1 MLNKN
6 VEPARPRAGIV
17 EENYDFDDEVIA
29 KRLEDVHIRRSL
41 ATTYSFDHSFKTKI
55 DAEVEQHMNQERA
68 RHPSSW
74 SEEPYNADLTKH
86 EIEASILGVKENG
99 SLGPDGLHP
108 KMLKFGGKL
117 VVDATV
123 MLLQFS
129 WYIAQFAS
137 SFKRQNMIYLQKP
150 DKPDY
155 NHEKS
160 YRPISLTSIL
170 GKIFEEIIARRL
182 VAFLHEVGFFENQP
196 QFAYLKGLDATQ
208 ALLLL
213 TLHVQDSFK
222 NGKYTAAAFLD
233 MEGAFD
239 SVWRKGLIHK
249 LIKLGLK
256 GRLLLIIDDF
266 LKNRL
271 TRSMVNNI
279 ITNYISTEVGVP
291 QGSVLSVILF
301 LVFFGDMSD
310 DLSTHFKFAD
320 DLTVWQTDE
329 SPDKAADMLTTA
341 LTEVYTWSQK
351 WQMGI
356 SAPKSKIMCFSHKS
370 HHNIEVKYNHQP
382 LEQVIEIRSLGVILD
397 ERLTFKPH
405 VDKATKTA
413 GQIISKLGVFSKE
426 IGGAPAQINLML
438 YKSCIL
444 LQLEYGYPVWCG
456 SKHADNI
463 HSIQYT
469 ALRKALGVL
478 DKSSGAKIELLAH
491 ILPIDIRLD
500 TTLIMAFIRIFRQP
514 PSNRLRQ
521 LVSKL
526 MTCPRHQDHRII
538 TPIHKFKMASRY
550 LMDFN
555 LTDIE
560 EIYHETVSDITRK
573 RPTLADFDTDLGSAG
588 SRSAE

>member
-1 MLNKN
+1 
-6 VEPARPRAGIV
+6 
-17 EENYDFDDEVIA
+17 
-29 KRLEDVHIRRSL
+29 
-41 ATTYSFDHSFKTKI
+41 
-55 DAEVEQHMNQERA
+55 
-68 RHPSSW
+68 
-74 SEEPYNADLTKH
+74 
-86 EIEASILGVKENG
+86 
-99 SLGPDGLHP
+99 
-108 KMLKFGGKL
+108 
-117 VVDATV
+117 
-123 MLLQFS
+123 
-129 WYIAQFAS
+129 
-137 SFKRQNMIYLQKP
+137 
-150 DKPDY
+150 
-155 NHEKS
+155 
-160 YRPISLTSIL
+160 
-170 GKIFEEIIARRL
+170 
-182 VAFLHEVGFFENQP
+182 
-196 QFAYLKGLDATQ
+196 
-208 ALLLL
+208 
-213 TLHVQDSFK
+213 
-222 NGKYTAAAFLD
+222 
-233 MEGAFD
+233 
-239 SVWRKGLIHK
+239 
-249 LIKLGLK
+249 
-256 GRLLLIIDDF
+256 
-266 LKNRL
+266 
-271 TRSMVNNI
+271 
-279 ITNYISTEVGVP
+279 
-291 QGSVLSVILF
+291 
-301 LVFFGDMSD
+301 
-310 DLSTHFKFAD
+310 
-320 DLTVWQTDE
+320 
-329 SPDKAADMLTTA
+329 
-341 LTEVYTWSQK
+341 
-351 WQMGI
+351 
-356 SAPKSKIMCFSHKS
+356 
-370 HHNIEVKYNHQP
+370 
-382 LEQVIEIRSLGVILD
+382 LGVILD

-588 SRSAE
+588 SRSAEQAATAKKRIEDYLVQNIDSTIAYTDGSALKNPGPCGAGAAIFKTGHSMHPTELERPVSKKSHSYHGELQALDLCLDKMVKCPPNHLTPKLIILSDCQSALITAASPKISKEFTELQIKIQQAVENLHNKGHNVQLKWVPGHTDLTGNDLADRLAKSAATLASNGDFRSTLSLTEAKNALKAKAVNRWKYRIERTLNNHQYLPQPSTKSFKSSMSRIAETRFHRLVLNHTLLRIHRSKMFPEQYPSPDCECGTDVQSIDHYLLNCPLIENQITSLVNSIDAGFVKTSTQTHLRFINRSVLLGENHHLKPDMRKEISSAMNTFLSTTLCHDV